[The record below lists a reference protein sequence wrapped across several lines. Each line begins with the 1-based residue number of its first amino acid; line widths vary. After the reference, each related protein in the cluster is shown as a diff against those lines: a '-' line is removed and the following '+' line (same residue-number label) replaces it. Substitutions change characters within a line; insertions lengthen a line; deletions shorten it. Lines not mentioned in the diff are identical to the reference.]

1 MELLVHAISSS
12 SKWLTESIH
21 RYILP
26 LAWAGRQL
34 RPLCAANTE
43 VPLLLHSQEKASN
56 ICRDGLIVGTLQSN
70 RVVRAFAVAARRRRC
85 SSCLPH
91 CNDRPS
97 IKRNRVH
104 SKDTRV
110 LSTSVQLRQNTSG
123 VNDLA
128 TDARLAIQL
137 PSPSRSGTPQPL
149 QPRRPNECE
158 FQPDYPPNPA
168 TGVLVGSNCGVL
180 HSGGRASHCDCHA
193 GPPDTRSFIF

>member
-1 MELLVHAISSS
+1 MLETPPLRPSPRLPWASASGTTKCGLPCPLQRERASQGDMELLVHAISSS

-91 CNDRPS
+91 CNDRP
-97 IKRNRVH
+97 VH
-104 SKDTRV
+104 KEE
-110 LSTSVQLRQNTSG
+110 
-123 VNDLA
+123 
-128 TDARLAIQL
+128 
-137 PSPSRSGTPQPL
+137 PCPL
-149 QPRRPNECE
+149 Q
-158 FQPDYPPNPA
+158 
-168 TGVLVGSNCGVL
+168 G
-180 HSGGRASHCDCHA
+180 HSGSFHFRPIAAEHIGSQLLSYGRKTGHPIAIT
-193 GPPDTRSFIF
+193 P